1 MKIALLTNFIPPY
14 RRLLY
19 LSVAKK
25 FELFRVFISTSM
37 ESDRSWE
44 VNHDG
49 LEVTVQKTF
58 TYRKEWKHESGYN
71 QFSDTHIPY
80 DTLFKLIGYRPDVVI
95 SAELGVR
102 SLFSSLYC
110 SIFNKKLILWLA
122 LSEHTESNKRGVR
135 VALRR
140 YLLRNATAILCN
152 GESSKSYVK
161 NLGITKPFYYV
172 PCSSD
177 YEIKPLKN
185 NFNPLVK
192 RILFTGQLI
201 PRKGVAPMVDELVS
215 WALKNKSTQ
224 VELIVAGD
232 GPEAHHFKK
241 LDQAPNITCKLLG
254 NVKYEELS
262 KWYEQVDF
270 YLFPTLGDE
279 WGIVVNEALS
289 NGVPVIGS
297 IYSQA
302 VLELIED
309 DKNGWQYDPLLKGE
323 LGKLLTKAFKATNE
337 DLQKMS
343 AYGLEVVKEIS
354 TEKVSETIVRAVND
368 SIGST
373 STTIS

>member
-19 LSVAKK
+19 LLVAKK
-25 FELFRVFISTSM
+25 FELLRVFISTRM

-44 VNHDG
+44 VNHEG
-49 LEVTVQKTF
+49 LEVTVQKTI
-58 TYRKEWKHESGYN
+58 TYRKEWKHENGYN

-80 DTLFKLIGYRPDVVI
+80 DTLFKLIKYRPDVVI
-95 SAELGVR
+95 SAELGIR
-102 SLFSSLYC
+102 SLFSALYC
-110 SIFNKKLILWLA
+110 SVFNKKLILWLA
-122 LSEHTESNKRGVR
+122 LSEHTESNKTGVR
-135 VALRR
+135 IALRK
-140 YLLRNATAILCN
+140 YILRNAAAILCN
-152 GESSKSYVK
+152 GESAKNYVK
-161 NLGITKPFYYV
+161 SIGISKPFYYV
-172 PCSSD
+172 PYSSD
-177 YEIKPLKN
+177 YKTKPSKN
-185 NFNPLVK
+185 NFNSTIK

-201 PRKGVAPMVDELVS
+201 PRKGIAPMVDELVS

-224 VELIVAGD
+224 LELIVAGD

-241 LDQAPNITCKLLG
+241 LDQSPNITCKLLG

-309 DKNGWQYDPLLKGE
+309 DKNGWQYDPLVNGE
-323 LGKLLTKAFKATNE
+323 LGKLLTKAFKVTND

-354 TEKVSETIVRAVND
+354 TEKVSETIVRAVNESMG
-368 SIGST
+368 SIS
-373 STTIS
+373 IVN